1 MTTYPALSAADPSRF
16 DFSIAKDGGWGF
28 RDKRVVVFCSTDC
41 RAEYVA
47 LAPEMDWQPFET
59 TRTQGTAF
67 DGTPDTYGARCSKC
81 GKSLL
86 AQEV

>member
-1 MTTYPALSAADPSRF
+1 MTTYPALSASDPGQ
-16 DFSIAKDGGWGF
+16 FSFGEGEDGWGY

-67 DGTPDTYGARCSKC
+67 DGTPDVYGARCSKC